1 MLNKRASRAMNSV
14 ERFGATIALLY
25 KSIHE
30 LCAPLFFSF
39 RCYSLVPESP
49 TFLVFNRKPEGRSV
63 IERIARV
70 NKVKLSEDIFDI
82 DIEETHSRGIKDV
95 LYEIVMMFKDKT
107 LALYSIIFFLNW

>member
-1 MLNKRASRAMNSV
+1 MPPGLRTQVNVSGPSWPSC
-14 ERFGATIALLY
+14 I
-25 KSIHE
+25 KSLMF
-30 LCAPLFFSF
+30 LCVLIFFSYC
-39 RCYSLVPESP
+39 CYSLVPESP

-63 IERIARV
+63 IERIAKV
-70 NKVKLSEDIFDI
+70 NKVTLSEDIFDI